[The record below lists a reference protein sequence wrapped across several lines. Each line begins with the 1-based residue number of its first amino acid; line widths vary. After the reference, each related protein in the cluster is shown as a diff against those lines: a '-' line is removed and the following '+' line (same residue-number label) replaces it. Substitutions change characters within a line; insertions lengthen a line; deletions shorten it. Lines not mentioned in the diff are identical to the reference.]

1 MSESVGIGELLSLV
15 FVVVPLLVLIASVE
29 IMAIIVVLG
38 KLMEYIADRWWE

>member
-29 IMAIIVVLG
+29 IMVIFVVLG
-38 KLMEYIADRWWE
+38 KLVEYIADRWWE

>member
-29 IMAIIVVLG
+29 IMAIFVVLG
-38 KLMEYIADRWWE
+38 KLVEYIADRWWE